1 MFMFLIES
9 PTWAVSI
16 PTEASS
22 CLFSINIA
30 FNSQA
35 RLGRILVFPCKR
47 SLIVFLIWLQYRQ
60 KTLIVFKGALRG
72 FGKEIKTLQ
81 GYI

>member
-1 MFMFLIES
+1 MFVLSIGS

-35 RLGRILVFPCKR
+35 RLVRILAFSCKR
-47 SLIVFLIWLQYRQ
+47 SLIVFLMWLHYRQ
-60 KTLIVFKGALRG
+60 KILIVFKGALRG
-72 FGKEIKTLQ
+72 LGKEIKTLK
-81 GYI
+81 GYN